1 MSRYLVDRIER
12 TPRIEVHRHTE
23 VCELVGDG
31 TLEAIVVEDDTTG
44 ECRRLDVRALFVFIG
59 AEPHTRWLADQVA
72 LDPRGFVFTGV
83 DAGRSSDGTT
93 ESTVDIPLYVL
104 ETSRPGVFAAGDVR
118 SGSTK
123 RVASAVG
130 EGSMAVR
137 LIHERLA
144 GTGARTGDSSA
155 PSARAGPGRRS
166 AVNQKEFL
174 ESVTVRGRLSPQQVE
189 RLTEATLTVLAD
201 RISAGEAEDLAAQ
214 LPKGVRDWLVS
225 KEEPAQKFDLEDFI
239 RRVSER
245 AAVDLDT
252 ATRGTWAVLSTIR
265 RGVTT
270 GEFEDMLAQLPK
282 EFRKFIG

>member
-1 MSRYLVDRIER
+1 M
-12 TPRIEVHRHTE
+12 
-23 VCELVGDG
+23 
-31 TLEAIVVEDDTTG
+31 
-44 ECRRLDVRALFVFIG
+44 
-59 AEPHTRWLADQVA
+59 
-72 LDPRGFVFTGV
+72 
-83 DAGRSSDGTT
+83 
-93 ESTVDIPLYVL
+93 
-104 ETSRPGVFAAGDVR
+104 
-118 SGSTK
+118 
-123 RVASAVG
+123 
-130 EGSMAVR
+130 
-137 LIHERLA
+137 
-144 GTGARTGDSSA
+144 
-155 PSARAGPGRRS
+155 
-166 AVNQKEFL
+166 NQKEFL

-265 RGVTT
+265 RAVTT

>member
-1 MSRYLVDRIER
+1 
-12 TPRIEVHRHTE
+12 
-23 VCELVGDG
+23 
-31 TLEAIVVEDDTTG
+31 
-44 ECRRLDVRALFVFIG
+44 
-59 AEPHTRWLADQVA
+59 
-72 LDPRGFVFTGV
+72 
-83 DAGRSSDGTT
+83 
-93 ESTVDIPLYVL
+93 
-104 ETSRPGVFAAGDVR
+104 
-118 SGSTK
+118 
-123 RVASAVG
+123 
-130 EGSMAVR
+130 
-137 LIHERLA
+137 
-144 GTGARTGDSSA
+144 
-155 PSARAGPGRRS
+155 
-166 AVNQKEFL
+166 VNQKEFL

-282 EFRKFIG
+282 EFREFIG